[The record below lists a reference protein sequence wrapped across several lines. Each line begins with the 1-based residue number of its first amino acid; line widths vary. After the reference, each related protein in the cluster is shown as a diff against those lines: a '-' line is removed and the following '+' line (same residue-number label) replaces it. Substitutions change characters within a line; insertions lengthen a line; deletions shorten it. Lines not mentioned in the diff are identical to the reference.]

1 MSPFY
6 NEHANLR
13 GMLPSGQVGED
24 ITLAE
29 VPFRP
34 DREAFLSRQH
44 ANMLMHRIFLT
55 DRLRIRHAALQ
66 GMISTLL
73 EVLEAELGTD
83 MRP

>member
-1 MSPFY
+1 
-6 NEHANLR
+6 
-13 GMLPSGQVGED
+13 
-24 ITLAE
+24 
-29 VPFRP
+29 
-34 DREAFLSRQH
+34 
-44 ANMLMHRIFLT
+44 MLMHRIFLT